1 MHTAAED
8 PSPNFLPD
16 KKKLELSVII
26 LEGGKPS
33 FERSR
38 SLARPNFSRIAE
50 IKLEP
55 LEAGSLSGLTSSGSL
70 WKPKVSKAHDSL
82 PVLSKLIDA
91 NELVAKTTAGPPART
106 EYSPISTALPGATAF
121 MVISA

>member
-1 MHTAAED
+1 MPAR
-8 PSPNFLPD
+8 
-16 KKKLELSVII
+16 KKLELSVII

-38 SLARPNFSRIAE
+38 SLARPNFSRIAK
-50 IKLEP
+50 IRLEP

-82 PVLSKLIDA
+82 PVLFKLIDA

-106 EYSPISTALPGATAF
+106 
-121 MVISA
+121 